1 MAKQTI
7 DGLTIRQISNLPEN
21 LWQYFYRKNKS
32 QIWKRDNFNF
42 DQRVNSLMDIKE
54 EIDKGLNAFFA
65 NGVLLGAYRN
75 NDFIPWDDDIDFDI
89 IEDEFFNK
97 CDYLKEAFIKKGYIV
112 YLNKEYGK
120 AKLNIYKNLEKVS
133 FDVLFSMNNEYY
145 YRHNW
150 KWPKSLYENKEKIT
164 FKDIEFECPSPIE
177 NYLEFVYGNDWRVEK
192 NTTIKEDYLSKEMY
206 IR

>member
-1 MAKQTI
+1 VEKQTI
-7 DGLTIRQISNLPEN
+7 DGLTTEQISRLPED
-21 LWQYFYRKNKS
+21 LWQHFYRKNKS

-42 DQRVNSLMDIKE
+42 TQRVNSLIDIKE
-54 EIDKGLNAFFA
+54 EVDKGLDAFFA

-97 CDYLKEAFIKKGYIV
+97 CDYLKESFIKKGYIV
-112 YLNKEYGK
+112 YLNKEHGK

-150 KWPKSLYENKEKIT
+150 KWPKSLYENKEKII

-177 NYLEFVYGNDWRVEK
+177 KYLEFVYGNDWRVEK